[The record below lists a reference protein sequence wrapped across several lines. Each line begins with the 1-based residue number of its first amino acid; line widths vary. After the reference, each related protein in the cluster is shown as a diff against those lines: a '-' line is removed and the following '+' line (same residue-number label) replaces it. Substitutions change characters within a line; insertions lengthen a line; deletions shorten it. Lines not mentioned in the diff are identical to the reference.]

1 MILTVC
7 PNPCIDC
14 TLELDKFNVGRLNRI
29 ETKNELCAGKAL
41 NTAVGISRLKRSV
54 FATGFLFVNGG
65 KRVVSYLEREGV
77 HSKFVWNN
85 GRVRVNYKIIDSK
98 SMMTEIND
106 RGDNVSLK
114 KQNELLELV
123 KKYSEEN
130 NYSVA
135 VMSGSLPSGIE
146 DDYYA
151 KLIKCVSGKT
161 KIIVDCETNKM
172 VHAISQGVYMVKPN
186 LKELEDVNFETYQS
200 FPEMLKGCYK
210 LIDMGAENV
219 MLSLGKEGAIITNGS
234 QNYYCK
240 SANVIVNSS
249 VGAGDSMLAAAS
261 VCIEDGL
268 SLSEILR
275 ASVSAGS
282 ASVTTTG
289 TNLFYRDKYN
299 EIYSKVT
306 PIKI

>member
-1 MILTVC
+1 MIFTVC

-41 NTAVGISRLKRSV
+41 NTAVGVSRLKKKA
-54 FATGFLFVNGG
+54 FATGFLFDNGG
-65 KRVVSYLEREGV
+65 KRVVNYLEREGV
-77 HSKFVWNN
+77 HSKFVWNK

-114 KQNELLELV
+114 KQNELIELV
-123 KKYSEEN
+123 GTLSNEN
-130 NYSVA
+130 DFSVA
-135 VMSGSLPSGIE
+135 VMSGSLPQGV
-146 DDYYA
+146 DDDFYA
-151 KLIKCVSGKT
+151 KLIRNVDKKT
-161 KIIVDCETNKM
+161 KVIVDCETAKM
-172 VHAISQGVYMVKPN
+172 IYAISQGVYLVKPN
-186 LKELEDVNFETYQS
+186 LNELEDVNRETYQS

-210 LIDMGAENV
+210 LIDHGAENV
-219 MLSLGKEGAIITNGS
+219 MLSLGKEGAIITNGTE
-234 QNYYCK
+234 NYYCK
-240 SANVIVNSS
+240 SENVIVNSS

-261 VCIEDGL
+261 CCIEEGA

-282 ASVTTTG
+282 ASVTTAG

-299 EIYSKVT
+299 EIYAKVS